1 MKFIRNKQLMKLKI
15 LFLYSLCFAGLRAK
29 AQHDVLITHHIG
41 DSALPLRVKEW
52 IKGAPIDSFE
62 KGKVYVLDF
71 WATWCGPCVA
81 AMPHLSALALQ
92 YKDKA
97 TFAAID
103 VKESLGNLIKND
115 TEIKAFVDQM
125 GSKMNVNVALED
137 TNATERNWRD
147 AYQINSIP
155 TTFVIDGRGRVA
167 WIGHPYGLDTV
178 LQKVTDSAWD
188 IKTELARVKYDN
200 YLNKLDTTLAS
211 RVRGF
216 SRWSKNLGY
225 LGSPDS
231 TLKVVNEMT
240 GIDKNLKYMPWATYY
255 TFSALLKTDTSKAY
269 EFGKQALT
277 VCLPRF
283 KTAARES
290 LIDAIRDDMSNFS
303 TPKQIMA
310 LGAECLQEEIILID
324 NNHPMRFSDIA
335 EQYKELAE
343 WYRKGGKKAKALEAE
358 KKAVDLWEKDL
369 QAEEHP

>member
-1 MKFIRNKQLMKLKI
+1 MKWKI
-15 LFLYSLCFAGLRAK
+15 LFLCSLCLVSLSTK
-29 AQHDVLITHHIG
+29 AQQDTGITHNVG
-41 DSALPLRVKEW
+41 DTAPPLRVKEW
-52 IKGAPIDSFE
+52 IKGVPIDSFE

-103 VKESLGNLIKND
+103 VKESLANLIKND

-125 GSKMNVNVALED
+125 GNKMNVNVALED
-137 TNATERNWRD
+137 TNLTERNWRD
-147 AYQINSIP
+147 AYHINSIP

-178 LQKVTDSAWD
+178 LQKVIDNTWD
-188 IKTELARVKYDN
+188 IKWELAQVKYNN
-200 YLNKLDTTLAS
+200 YLNKLDDTLAS

-216 SRWSKNLGY
+216 SRWSQNLGY

-231 TLKVVNEMT
+231 TLKVVNEMA
-240 GIDKNLKYMPWATYY
+240 GIDKNLKYMPWTTYY

-269 EFGKQALT
+269 EFGMQALT
-277 VCLPRF
+277 LSLSRF

-290 LIDAIRDDMSNFS
+290 LIDAIRDDMSKFS

-324 NNHPMRFSDIA
+324 NNHSMRFSDMA

-343 WYRKGGKKAKALEAE
+343 WYRKGGEKAKALQAE
-358 KKAVDLWEKDL
+358 KKAVELWEKDI
-369 QAEEHP
+369 QMDEHP